1 MFNYLQNYIVER
13 LRAGDSQLREMANS
27 EQEAQDRVN
36 AMSNWELLDYID
48 DYIRENYAQKFED

>member
-13 LRAGDSQLREMANS
+13 LRAGDSQLREMENS
-27 EQEAQDRVN
+27 EQEARDRID

-48 DYIRENYAQKFED
+48 DYIRENYTQKFEE